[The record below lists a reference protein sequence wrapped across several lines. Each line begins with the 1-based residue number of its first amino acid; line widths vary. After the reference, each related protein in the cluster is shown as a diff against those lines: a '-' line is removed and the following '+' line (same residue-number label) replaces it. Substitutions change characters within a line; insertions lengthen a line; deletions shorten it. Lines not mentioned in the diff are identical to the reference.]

1 MILPEVNAE
10 QVLDA
15 VEGVYIRSSVNV
27 PCTAPQ
33 IAGFMSVS
41 TERAQEALR
50 AGVMLGYLEVSEDA
64 TEPRYLPAGTLARC
78 VAEVD
83 MMARRAFFR
92 LQLEEFGPYKLYKMR
107 RLSGTDSTSAARQ
120 VCNVFEIESPPPGI
134 VASTLNDWGSW
145 AGSLGPN
152 ERGELVPIHD
162 AEMLQKLAE
171 RLMQIENEHA
181 AVVAFVQ
188 EEIGEEALAF
198 IRGQCLDDL
207 ITGVTMLRSGAR
219 PNSIVWQ
226 LGNAY
231 ETFLRLIGER
241 PPSIDL
247 TGADG
252 IGQIGKTL
260 RGQGRIA
267 KRHLGSVDFVNQVR
281 IAADHGGDK
290 DEGNRAWGISPRVA
304 EEAIMVALASI
315 RSICKYQS
323 GFLEL

>member
-10 QVLDA
+10 QVLEA
-15 VEGVYIRSSVNV
+15 VEGVYIRSSENL
-27 PCTAPQ
+27 PCTAAQ

-50 AGVMLGYLEVSEDA
+50 AGVMLGYLEASEDA
-64 TEPRYLPAGTLARC
+64 DEPSYLPTGTLARC
-78 VAEVD
+78 VAEAD
-83 MMARRAFFR
+83 TMARRAFFR
-92 LQLEEFGPYKLYKMR
+92 LQLEQFGPYKVYKMR
-107 RLSGTDSTSAARQ
+107 RLAGIDPTSAARR
-120 VCNVFEIESPPPGI
+120 VCNVFEIESPRPGT
-134 VASTLNDWGSW
+134 VASTLDNWGSW
-145 AGSLGPN
+145 AGSLAAN
-152 ERGELVPIHD
+152 ERGEVVPTYD
-162 AEMLQKLAE
+162 PELLREVSE

-181 AVVAFVQ
+181 AVLAFVQ

-198 IRGQCLDDL
+198 IQGQCLDD
-207 ITGVTMLRSGAR
+207 IISAVTMFRRGRR
-219 PNSIVWQ
+219 PNSVVWQ

-241 PPSIDL
+241 APSIDL

-252 IGQIGKTL
+252 IGQIGHAL
-260 RGQGRIA
+260 RRDARVA
-267 KRHLGSVDFVNQVR
+267 KRHLGAIEFLNQVR

-290 DEGNRAWGISPRVA
+290 DEANRAWGISPRVG

-315 RSICKYQS
+315 RSIYKYQS